1 MAEQP
6 DTLRSTLLLRFRDGI
21 DRPMTDAEFDGL
33 ALAAFRYNF
42 ERCAPYAAYCRR
54 RGRTPGGVH
63 HWTDVPA
70 VPTAAFKEI
79 ALTTGPTADAERVFS
94 TSGTTGGRERRG
106 RHFVLDL
113 DLYDGS
119 LLPNFAGHLLPDG
132 ARPVMLSL
140 VPHPTDWPDS
150 SLAYMVGRILEH
162 FGAERSAV
170 HAHPERG
177 LDMDGL
183 DRDLGSIEAESRPV
197 CLLGTSVAFIHWL
210 DRLGREGRRY
220 RLPDGSRLMDTGGYK
235 GRGTRIA
242 EPELRAAYVDRLA
255 IPESHA
261 VNEYGMTELLS
272 QYYDASLRDA
282 AAGRTAPRRKVGPP
296 WIRHRVV
303 DPETLAPVPEGE
315 AGILQ
320 HFDLANLDSVCAV
333 QTEDTARRV
342 DDGFLLLGRATG
354 APPRGCSIAM
364 DLLMRALQDRG

>member
-1 MAEQP
+1 MAEQL
-6 DTLRSTLLLRFRDGI
+6 DTLRSTLLSRFRDGL

-33 ALAAFRYNF
+33 ALDAFRYNF

-54 RGRTPGGVH
+54 RNRTPEAVD
-63 HWTDVPA
+63 HWTAVPA
-70 VPTAAFKEI
+70 VPTAAFKEV
-79 ALTTGPTADAERVFS
+79 ALTAGPTADAERVFS

-119 LLPNFAGHLLPDG
+119 LLPNFAGHVLPDG

-150 SLAYMVGRILEH
+150 SLAYMVDRVVDH
-162 FGAERSAV
+162 FGAAGSAV
-170 HAHPERG
+170 HAHPEHG
-177 LDMDGL
+177 LDMEGL
-183 DRDLGSIEAESRPV
+183 DHDLGRLEAESRPV
-197 CLLGTSVAFIHWL
+197 CLLGTSAAFIRWL
-210 DRLGREGRRY
+210 DRLEREGRRY
-220 RLPDGSRLMDTGGYK
+220 RLADGSRLMDTGGYK
-235 GRGTRIA
+235 GGGRRVA
-242 EPELRAAYVDRLA
+242 EPELRAAYVDRLG

-272 QYYDASLRDA
+272 QYYDATLRDA
-282 AAGRTAPRRKVGPP
+282 AAGRSAHRRKVGPP

-315 AGILQ
+315 VGILQ

-333 QTEDTARRV
+333 QTEDTARKV
-342 DDGFLLLGRATG
+342 DDGFVLLGRATG